1 MQRRHWL
8 QRSLAALCFG
18 SEHQGTSGCSRR
30 RVRKDDDDA
39 QLESVASEDA
49 SMLRQ
54 PCLCSKRHFSSL
66 FESFELGIEAEESPR
81 GRLDGGS
88 VGDELQPELTKS
100 ERSEHLYVSVL
111 I

>member
-1 MQRRHWL
+1 
-8 QRSLAALCFG
+8 
-18 SEHQGTSGCSRR
+18 
-30 RVRKDDDDA
+30 
-39 QLESVASEDA
+39 
-49 SMLRQ
+49 MLRQ

-88 VGDELQPELTKS
+88 VVDELQPELTKS
-100 ERSEHLYVSVL
+100 ERSEQLYVSVL

>member
-1 MQRRHWL
+1 M
-8 QRSLAALCFG
+8 
-18 SEHQGTSGCSRR
+18 
-30 RVRKDDDDA
+30 RKDDDDA

-81 GRLDGGS
+81 GRLERGS